1 MNEITVLASFSSLI
15 VSGYFMLL
23 TMTRH
28 RQQIQSNGFS
38 TITSTKKLYCRVL
51 ASFCLLL
58 SMLPVGASYGWGIG
72 SVYWFGLLNIVILI
86 LALLLNYAV
95 FSIRWL
101 FFMSLLVGLAAIV
114 LSFQ

>member
-1 MNEITVLASFSSLI
+1 MNEITVLASFSTLI

-28 RQQIQSNGFS
+28 RQKIQSNGFS
-38 TITSTKKLYCRVL
+38 TITPTKKRYCRVL
-51 ASFCLLL
+51 ASLCLLL
-58 SMLPVGASYGWGIG
+58 SVLPVGAGYGWGIG

-86 LALLLNYAV
+86 LALLLNYAA
-95 FSIRWL
+95 FIIRWL
-101 FFMSLLVGLAAIV
+101 FFTNLLVGLAAIE